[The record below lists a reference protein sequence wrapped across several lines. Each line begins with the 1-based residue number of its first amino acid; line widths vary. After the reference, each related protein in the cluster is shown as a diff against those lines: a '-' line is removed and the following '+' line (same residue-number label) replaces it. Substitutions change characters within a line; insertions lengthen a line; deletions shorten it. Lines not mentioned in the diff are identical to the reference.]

1 MVWNVTLL
9 AFLKKESGLQI
20 SVNHSTG
27 NNLYSEVML
36 SGNTSLKQMKINE
49 KWASV
54 QAILKNINAF

>member
-36 SGNTSLKQMKINE
+36 SGNTSLKQIKINE
-49 KWASV
+49 K
-54 QAILKNINAF
+54 